1 MSAPTVLE
9 RAQQTWPG
17 VAWKDIMVIGPLGS
31 RNDGADQMIFNRR
44 NGEVI
49 TGWRQHMDPDR
60 ACYRGTLEEFAQA
73 VEAKYSDRDK
83 AAHRARLY
91 REYMLAVEFLLQ
103 LPELP
108 EAVGGS
114 GVPES
119 GLGPADQEPGC

>member
-1 MSAPTVLE
+1 MAVPTLLE
-9 RAQQTWPG
+9 RAQTTWPG

-49 TGWRQHMDPDR
+49 TGWRQHMNPDR

-91 REYMLAVEFLLQ
+91 REYMLAIEFLRQ

-108 EAVGGS
+108 APTFAT

-119 GLGPADQEPGC
+119 GLGPADQGGG